1 MVTKDLLKY
10 ANERAGT
17 ILSRIREAHP
27 GYKHYVLVC
36 KGGTCRNSGSS
47 PEEIAKEFGNHA
59 ERLGVMEET
68 AITLS
73 PCLGVCE
80 QVPNIYIGDS
90 SGGTIYN
97 NITVD
102 DVKTLV
108 ERHIIKG
115 EIVEEFLPKLEG

>member
-1 MVTKDLLKY
+1 MVTKDLLQY
-10 ANERAGT
+10 ANGRANT
-17 ILSRIREAHP
+17 IVGRIREAHP

-36 KGGTCRNSGSS
+36 KGGTCRSGGSV
-47 PEEIAKEFGNHA
+47 PEEIAKEFGRVA
-59 ERLGVMEET
+59 EELGVMEET
-68 AITLS
+68 AITMS

-80 QVPNIYIGDS
+80 QVPNIYIADA

-97 NITVD
+97 NLSLP
-102 DVKTLV
+102 DVKALV